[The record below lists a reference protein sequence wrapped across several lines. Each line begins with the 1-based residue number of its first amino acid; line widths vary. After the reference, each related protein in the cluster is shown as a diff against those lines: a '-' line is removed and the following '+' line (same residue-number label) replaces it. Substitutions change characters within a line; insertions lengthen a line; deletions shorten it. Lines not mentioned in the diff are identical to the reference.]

1 MIIKNNI
8 LPPKG
13 YNAIAIF
20 PFIFV
25 RKDVKITDRLINHEK
40 IHFAQQ
46 KELLIIPF
54 YILYCIFYLF
64 YGYRNMPFEEEAYK
78 NDINLNYL
86 DKRKLFAWVRFL

>member
-13 YNAIAIF
+13 FLAIAIF

-25 RKDVKITDRLINHEK
+25 RKDRTMSDIDINHEK

-46 KELLIIPF
+46 KELLIVF
-54 YILYCIFYLF
+54 FYLLYAVF
-64 YGYRNMPFEEEAYK
+64 YLIYGYRNMPFEKEAYD
-78 NDINLNYL
+78 NDDNLEYL
-86 DKRKLFAWVRFL
+86 KTRKFLAWLR

>member
-25 RKDVKITDRLINHEK
+25 RNGVKITDRLINHEK

-46 KELLIIPF
+46 KELLILPF
-54 YILYCIFYLF
+54 YLLYFIFFLV
-64 YGYRNMPFEEEAYK
+64 YGYRGSPFEQEAYM
-78 NDINLNYL
+78 NYNNKDYL
-86 DKRKLFAWVRFL
+86 GRRKFCAWVNYF